1 MEDVGGS
8 MTKGYGG
15 CCDSGSN
22 KNGVTPIKTRL
33 LRKGQ
38 SSRFDTMLEILNAI
52 VKKCTWELLYK
63 RHICVVQACVIQVI

>member
-1 MEDVGGS
+1 

-22 KNGVTPIKTRL
+22 KNGATLIKTRL

-52 VKKCTWELLYK
+52 VKKCT
-63 RHICVVQACVIQVI
+63 